1 MHGVSYSVDGKRLY
15 IPMHHGL
22 AVYNGSQWTK
32 VPGPEHDYMGFAVT
46 RQFWYSSG
54 HPMPGSPLKNPL
66 GLIKSK
72 DQGQT
77 WELLGLSGEA
87 DFHLMATSYQTNTV
101 YVVNPSP
108 NSRMPQPGL
117 YYTTN
122 DGKQWHVA
130 KSTGLVGNL
139 VSLAVHP
146 AQEKVVAAGT
156 RSGVFL
162 SQDAGTNFQPLVDG
176 LPALAL
182 CFTFDGQHLWISS
195 FDSGKPTLT
204 QLQWQTGQQEACR
217 APPWSRMWSPIWHKA
232 LSMPRHGLLPR
243 TNATCMSHL
252 ITARRGSRSRQKVRR
267 ADTSHAVA
275 TPGRYSVRAL
285 GTTRTILRSRAC
297 PRRATIS

>member
-1 MHGVSYSVDGKRLY
+1 MIHTPASVVCMPLVWVLGVLLLLTTRPGMALTLHHVHGVSYSVDGKRLY

-122 DGKQWHVA
+122 DGKQWHHGQKHWPGWQSGQPGGA
-130 KSTGLVGNL
+130 SDPGESRRCWDTQRG
-139 VSLAVHP
+139 VSVPGCWDEFP
-146 AQEKVVAAGT
+146 A
-156 RSGVFL
+156 
-162 SQDAGTNFQPLVDG
+162 
-176 LPALAL
+176 
-182 CFTFDGQHLWISS
+182 
-195 FDSGKPTLT
+195 
-204 QLQWQTGQQEACR
+204 
-217 APPWSRMWSPIWHKA
+217 
-232 LSMPRHGLLPR
+232 PR
-243 TNATCMSHL
+243 
-252 ITARRGSRSRQKVRR
+252 
-267 ADTSHAVA
+267 
-275 TPGRYSVRAL
+275 
-285 GTTRTILRSRAC
+285 
-297 PRRATIS
+297 